1 MYFYVVSQ
9 DHSDEPDCNLA
20 SRDSGVPATFSEEV
34 SHLSIRMNK
43 QTFIVFFC
51 LHFFTVQ
58 HGKSCSGE
66 NRLECSPSGSNG
78 DAKESL
84 ESEGMMFSQENDD
97 NEGSSLDDDD
107 DEEDAE
113 LTKKLNK

>member
-1 MYFYVVSQ
+1 MRNWLES
-9 DHSDEPDCNLA
+9 
-20 SRDSGVPATFSEEV
+20 SR
-34 SHLSIRMNK
+34 
-43 QTFIVFFC
+43 
-51 LHFFTVQ
+51 
-58 HGKSCSGE
+58 
-66 NRLECSPSGSNG
+66 SGSNG
-78 DAKESL
+78 DAKEPL